1 MWSLKQTLANL
12 AAYPPNGYNH
22 LPDGFDARK
31 GIRSLFPRNEPCNI
45 SALKNFVFSLTG
57 STKTTTGSAE
67 MVIVAD
73 GAGRWGIGAVPSL
86 DPLSISW
93 AGGFVFNYSNDG
105 NGHGYIVNN
114 ANVNAGIAN
123 GFEEPWIL
131 QNWPHA
137 FPEGV
142 YLWMWVE
149 DSTIVSAG
157 SNPSHGPVNE
167 AATATNPSFQTLEQF
182 TATTNVQLPPSTD
195 NAPGEDGA
203 ENPFGNEP
211 PWPKPN

>member
-22 LPDGFDARK
+22 LPAGFDARK
-31 GIRSLFPRNEPCNI
+31 GIRSLFPRDKPCNI
-45 SALKNFVFSLTG
+45 SSLKNFVFSI
-57 STKTTTGSAE
+57 TGSAQTTTSSAQ
-67 MVIVAD
+67 MVVIAD

-93 AGGFVFNYSNDG
+93 AGGFVFNFSNDG

-114 ANVNAGIAN
+114 ANPNAGIVN
-123 GFEEPWIL
+123 GFNEPWIL
-131 QNWPHA
+131 QNWCQA

-149 DSTIVSAG
+149 DSSFVWAG
-157 SNPSHGPVNE
+157 SDPSHGPVNE
-167 AATATNPSFQTLEQF
+167 AATATNPGFQTLEQF
-182 TATTNVQLPPSTD
+182 TATANVQLPTPVDPTQV
-195 NAPGEDGA
+195 ED
-203 ENPFGNEP
+203 PLTQDP
-211 PWPKPN
+211 PHD